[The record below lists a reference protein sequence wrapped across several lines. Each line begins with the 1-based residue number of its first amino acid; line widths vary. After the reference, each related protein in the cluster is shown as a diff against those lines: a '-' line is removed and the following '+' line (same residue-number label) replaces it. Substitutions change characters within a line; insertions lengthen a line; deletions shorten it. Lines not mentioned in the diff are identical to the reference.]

1 MTCYHQDLNERK
13 KYLIA
18 SLHNEVANLGD
29 MWFKREINDQQYRL
43 LVNALDERIAELQM

>member
-18 SLHNEVANLGD
+18 SLNNEVANLGD
-29 MWFKREINDQQYRL
+29 MWFRREINDQQYRL